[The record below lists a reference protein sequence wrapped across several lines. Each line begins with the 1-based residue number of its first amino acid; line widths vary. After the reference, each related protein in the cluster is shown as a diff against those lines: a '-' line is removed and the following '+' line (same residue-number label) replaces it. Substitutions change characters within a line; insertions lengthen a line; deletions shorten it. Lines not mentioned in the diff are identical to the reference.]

1 MLGLQKVN
9 IPMINTKKMT
19 SLQLLRIA
27 LVFGLTLG
35 SSSWVVSANER
46 SPGEESS
53 IDTQLEQLNTSVYC
67 YCGCT
72 RETIQQCVC
81 GTARQIED
89 DFRNSLNAGSSV
101 EQIRNDYITKYGTQF
116 SALMPPTGFNLVA
129 YIMPVIIII
138 LIGTVIFLVIKSK
151 MRPSMT
157 TRPEPREKSAGV
169 SDDVQKQIEAEL
181 DSLKQER

>member
-1 MLGLQKVN
+1 
-9 IPMINTKKMT
+9 MT

-35 SSSWVVSANER
+35 STTLFSFANETNDGTR
-46 SPGEESS
+46 PS
-53 IDTQLEQLNTSVYC
+53 IDAQLEQLKTSVYC

-81 GTARQIED
+81 QTARQIED
-89 DFRNSLNAGSSV
+89 DFRNRLQAGSSI

-129 YIMPVIIII
+129 YVMPVIIII
-138 LIGTVIFLVIKSK
+138 LIGTVVILVIRSK
-151 MRPSMT
+151 MRFSIT
-157 TRPEPREKSAGV
+157 TQPTSREKSAGV
-169 SDDVQKQIEAEL
+169 SEGVQEQIEAEL
-181 DSLKQER
+181 ESLKGRR

>member
-1 MLGLQKVN
+1 
-9 IPMINTKKMT
+9 MT
-19 SLQLLRIA
+19 SLQLLRIT

-35 SSSWVVSANER
+35 ANTLFVSANETND
-46 SPGEESS
+46 GAGSS
-53 IDTQLEQLNTSVYC
+53 IDAQLEQLKTSVYC

-81 GTARQIED
+81 LTARQIED
-89 DFRNSLNAGSSV
+89 GFRNRLLAGSSV

-151 MRPSMT
+151 MRPSIT
-157 TRPEPREKSAGV
+157 SQPEPLEKSAGV
-169 SDDVQKQIEAEL
+169 SDDVQKQIETEL